1 MKPIRTL
8 ALLCLSLAS
17 PLLAAAAEPGIH
29 IRFSH
34 VSDDDTP
41 KGQGALMF
49 KRLVEERLGGAVT
62 VEVFPN
68 STLFGDGDELQA
80 LRDGKVEMLATSLAK
95 FDAYTPKLKVFDLPF
110 LFDDRAAL
118 ERFQKRP
125 VGQQLLL
132 SMQDSDIMGL
142 AYWFNG
148 MKLLS
153 GRQPLRE
160 PGDARGLRFR
170 IQPSRV
176 LEAQFKTLG
185 ADTVRMPISQVA
197 QALSK
202 GEVTAVENPWS
213 NLDTQRLYPHLPY
226 ITVTDHGP
234 VSYMLITNATFWRKI
249 PFNQRIK
256 LDEIIT
262 EVTFA
267 VNRQA
272 EALNE
277 SSRARIVAAGTS
289 QVITLTDAQK
299 ARWREAMRPLWQQF
313 EGEIGAD
320 LITEAERANTHSR

>member
-1 MKPIRTL
+1 MNPIRSL
-8 ALLCLSLAS
+8 MVLCLSLMF
-17 PLLAAAAEPGIH
+17 PLLTLAADPIH

-49 KRLVEERLGGAVT
+49 QRLVEERLGGAVT
-62 VEVFPN
+62 VEVYPN
-68 STLFGDGDELQA
+68 STLFGDRDELQA

-95 FDAYTPKLKVFDLPF
+95 FDTYTSKLKLFDLPF
-110 LFDDRAAL
+110 LFNDRAAL

-132 SMQDSDIMGL
+132 CMQDSDIMGL

-153 GRQPLRE
+153 ARQPLRE
-160 PGDARGLRFR
+160 PEDARGLRFR

-176 LEAQFKTLG
+176 LEAQFKNLG
-185 ADTVRMPISQVA
+185 ADTVRMPISEVA
-197 QALSK
+197 LALAK

-213 NLDTQRLYPHLPY
+213 NLDTQQLYPHLPY
-226 ITVTDHGP
+226 ITVSDHGP
-234 VSYMLITNATFWRKI
+234 VSYMLLTNAKFWRKI
-249 PFNQRIK
+249 PFSVRIQ

-277 SSRARIVAAGTS
+277 SSRARITAAGSS
-289 QVITLTDAQK
+289 QVITLSDSQK
-299 ARWREAMRPLWQQF
+299 KQWREAMRPVWRQF

-320 LITEAERANTHSR
+320 LIAEAERANE